1 MASRL
6 LYYLIR
12 EIYRNPVSF
21 TIFLVFYD
29 VAENEMRIIFFI
41 KRLLLFSLKDYY
53 FFKEEGIY
61 RSDI

>member
-6 LYYLIR
+6 LCYLIR

-29 VAENEMRIIFFI
+29 VAEDEMRIIFFI
-41 KRLLLFSLKDYY
+41 KRFFDFF
-53 FFKEEGIY
+53 FFKEEGM
-61 RSDI
+61 SDI